1 MMYVSNIFMTG
12 PFPVKYDMCVY
23 CIYVWCVYSIHVI
36 IIFHPRLI
44 QKLIQLLFLN
54 FFFTNIY
61 TQNENTVNTQ

>member
-23 CIYVWCVYSIHVI
+23 CIYVWCVYSI

-44 QKLIQLLFLN
+44 QKLIQLLF
-54 FFFTNIY
+54 FVDVFFTNIY
-61 TQNENTVNTQ
+61 TQNENTVNAQ